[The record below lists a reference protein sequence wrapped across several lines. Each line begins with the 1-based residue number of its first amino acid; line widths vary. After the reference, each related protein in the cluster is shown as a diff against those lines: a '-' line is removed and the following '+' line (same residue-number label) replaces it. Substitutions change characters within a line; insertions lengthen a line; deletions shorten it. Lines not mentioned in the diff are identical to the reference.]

1 MFFRLR
7 TVYLSAV
14 LLGTAVASPDVS
26 AALQK
31 ILDQAHQGPLYDY
44 PTSFTQGILPVSGF
58 FFWLFV
64 LRELGSWRWG
74 EGVSQEG
81 VIVRVEGL
89 ERG

>member
-1 MFFRLR
+1 MFFRLE
-7 TVYLSAV
+7 TAYLSAA

-58 FFWLFV
+58 SLLFV
-64 LRELGSWRWG
+64 LRGLGELELGRG
-74 EGVSQEG
+74 CFLEGCYCEG
-81 VIVRVEGL
+81 
-89 ERG
+89 